1 MRTLF
6 VEFAVLL
13 TTNEVKKM
21 LNDIIGRNFE
31 LYCEDANSEHNN
43 STSLFIHLG
52 IVIYFKIY
60 QYYPY
65 YSSEFVNHEE
75 AWAAFQLIQKKTEEG
90 APIRAHWQ
98 KNKFWNLAREE
109 LFRYFSKT
117 GDDAK
122 IEELPKINDKVNE
135 I

>member
-13 TTNEVKKM
+13 PTNEVKKM
-21 LNDIIGRNFE
+21 LKDIIGANFE
-31 LYCEDANSEHNN
+31 LYCEDVNSEHNN

-52 IVIYFKIY
+52 IVFYFKFY
-60 QYYPY
+60 QCYSY
-65 YSSEFVNHEE
+65 YSPEFVNHEE
-75 AWAAFQLIQKKTEEG
+75 AWAAFQLIQKNTEGG

-98 KNKFWNLAREE
+98 KNKFWNIAREE

-117 GDDAK
+117 GDEAK
-122 IEELPKINDKVNE
+122 IEELPKMNDKVNE